1 MMFRHRVTVG
11 EADLDELGHTNNI
24 QYVRWLQDAAIAH
37 SAHVGLTFER
47 YVALGGVF
55 VVRRHEIDYLRSAL
69 RGDELEVRTHVAS
82 VMAAKSERK
91 YEIVRVSDETVI
103 VRALTLWGF
112 VDTSMGRP
120 MRIPEEIYVAFGF
133 EPRKKRVSSPW

>member
-11 EADLDELGHTNNI
+11 ESDLDELGHTNNI

-37 SAHVGLTFER
+37 SAHVGLTWER

-69 RGDELEVRTHVAS
+69 RGDELEVRTHVSS
-82 VMAAKSERK
+82 VMAAKSERR
-91 YEIVRVSDETVI
+91 YEIVRLADEIVI
-103 VRALTLWGF
+103 VRALTLWGY

-120 MRIPEEIYVAFGF
+120 MRIPDEIYVAFGF
-133 EPRKKRVSSPW
+133 EPRKKRISA

>member
-91 YEIVRVSDETVI
+91 YEIVRLSDETVI
-103 VRALTLWGF
+103 VSALTLWGF
-112 VDTSMGRP
+112 VDTTMGRP

-133 EPRKKRVSSPW
+133 EPRKKRVSA

>member
-11 EADLDELGHTNNI
+11 ESDLDELGHTNNI

-37 SAHVGLTFER
+37 SAHVGLTWER

-82 VMAAKSERK
+82 VMAAKSERR
-91 YEIVRVSDETVI
+91 YEIVRLGDETVL

-112 VDTSMGRP
+112 VDTTMGRP
-120 MRIPEEIYVAFGF
+120 MRIPDEIYVAFGF
-133 EPRKKRVSSPW
+133 EPRKKKN

>member
-1 MMFRHRVTVG
+1 MMFQHRVTVG
-11 EADLDELGHTNNI
+11 ESDLDELGHTNNI
-24 QYVRWLQDAAIAH
+24 QDVRWLQDAAIAH
-37 SAHVGLTFER
+37 SAHVGLTWER

-91 YEIVRVSDETVI
+91 YEIVRLADEVVV

-112 VDTSMGRP
+112 VDTTMGRP
-120 MRIPEEIYVAFGF
+120 MRIPDEIYVAFGF
-133 EPRKKRVSSPW
+133 EPRKKRLTG

>member
-11 EADLDELGHTNNI
+11 EGDLDELGHTNNI

-37 SAHVGLTFER
+37 SSHVGLTFER

-91 YEIVRVSDETVI
+91 YEIVRLADETVV
-103 VRALTLWGF
+103 VRAQTLWGF
-112 VDTSMGRP
+112 VDTTMGRP
-120 MRIPEEIYVAFGF
+120 MRIPDEIYVAFGF
-133 EPRKKRVSSPW
+133 EPRKKRISA

>member
-1 MMFRHRVTVG
+1 MMFKHRVTVG
-11 EADLDELGHTNNI
+11 EADLDELGHANNI
-24 QYVRWLQDAAIAH
+24 HYLRWLQDAAIAH

-55 VVRRHEIDYLRSAL
+55 VVRRHEVDYLRSAL

-82 VMAAKSERK
+82 VMAAKSERR
-91 YEIVRVSDETVI
+91 YEIVRLADEIVI

-112 VDTSMGRP
+112 VDTTSGRP

-133 EPRKKRVSSPW
+133 EPRKKRAVTA

>member
-11 EADLDELGHTNNI
+11 DADLDELGHTNNI

-37 SAHVGLTFER
+37 SAHVGLTYAR
-47 YVALGGVF
+47 YVELGGVF

-82 VMAAKSERK
+82 VMAAKSERR
-91 YEIVRVSDETVI
+91 YEIVRLSDEMVI

-112 VDTSMGRP
+112 IDTTMGRP
-120 MRIPEEIYVAFGF
+120 MRIPDEIYVAFGF
-133 EPRKKRVSSPW
+133 EPRKKKISA

>member
-11 EADLDELGHTNNI
+11 ESDLDELGHTNNI

-82 VMAAKSERK
+82 VMAAKSERG
-91 YEIVRVSDETVI
+91 YEIVRLGDETVV
-103 VRALTLWGF
+103 VRALTLWGY
-112 VDTSMGRP
+112 VDTTMGRP
-120 MRIPEEIYVAFGF
+120 MRIPDEIYVAFGF
-133 EPRKKRVSSPW
+133 EPRKKRISA

>member
-91 YEIVRVSDETVI
+91 YEIVRLGDETVM
-103 VRALTLWGF
+103 VRALTLWGY
-112 VDTSMGRP
+112 VDTTMGRP
-120 MRIPEEIYVAFGF
+120 MRIPDEIYVAFGF
-133 EPRKKRVSSPW
+133 EPRKKRISA

>member
-1 MMFRHRVTVG
+1 MFRHRVTVG
-11 EADLDELGHTNNI
+11 DGDLDELGHANNI

-91 YEIVRVSDETVI
+91 YEIVRLSDETVI
-103 VRALTLWGF
+103 VRAQTLWGF
-112 VDTSMGRP
+112 IDTTMGRP

-133 EPRKKRVSSPW
+133 EPRKKRVSA

>member
-11 EADLDELGHTNNI
+11 ESDLDELGHTNNI

-91 YEIVRVSDETVI
+91 YEIVRLSDETVI
-103 VRALTLWGF
+103 VRALTLWGY
-112 VDTSMGRP
+112 VDTTMGRP
-120 MRIPEEIYVAFGF
+120 ARIPDEIYVAFGF
-133 EPRKKRVSSPW
+133 EPRKKKISAS

>member
-1 MMFRHRVTVG
+1 MIFVHRVTVG
-11 EADLDELGHTNNI
+11 DADLDELGHANNI

-37 SAHVGLTFER
+37 SSHVGLTYQR

-69 RGDELEVRTHVAS
+69 RGDALEVRTHVAS
-82 VMAAKSERK
+82 VMAAKSERR
-91 YEIVRVSDETVI
+91 YEIVRLSDETVI

-112 VDTSMGRP
+112 IDTTMGRP
-120 MRIPEEIYVAFGF
+120 MRIPDEIYVAFGF
-133 EPRKKRVSSPW
+133 EPRKKKISA

>member
-1 MMFRHRVTVG
+1 MFRHRVTVG

-91 YEIVRVSDETVI
+91 YEIVRLGDETVI
-103 VRALTLWGF
+103 VRALTLWGY

-120 MRIPEEIYVAFGF
+120 MRIPDEIYVAFGF
-133 EPRKKRVSSPW
+133 EPRKKKISA

>member
-1 MMFRHRVTVG
+1 MFRHRVTVG
-11 EADLDELGHTNNI
+11 EADLDELGHANNI

-37 SAHVGLTFER
+37 SAHVGLTWER

-91 YEIVRVSDETVI
+91 YEIVRLSDETVI

-112 VDTSMGRP
+112 VDTTMGRP
-120 MRIPEEIYVAFGF
+120 MRIPDEIYVAFGF
-133 EPRKKRVSSPW
+133 EPRKKKISA